1 MRLFDTI
8 AQTSESVKMAK
19 RTLWKTVSKKDIFVS
34 KWDKIL
40 KKTTSSF
47 LSFLAKNSKNDTFCH
62 FFTFSNSRNSRKSF
76 RDKKVFEKHF
86 LQKLCFLSIF
96 DENGISAIK
105 TFVEFV
111 KNGHFWWNFVKN
123 DEKNTKNDKNGRFCI
138 FEKQAEQ
145 T

>member
-1 MRLFDTI
+1 M
-8 AQTSESVKMAK
+8 
-19 RTLWKTVSKKDIFVS
+19 WKTVSKKDIFVS

-86 LQKLCFLSIF
+86 LQKLRFLSIF
-96 DENGISAIK
+96 DENGIGAIK
-105 TFVEFV
+105 TFEQIF
-111 KNGHFWWNFVKN
+111 KNGHFWW
-123 DEKNTKNDKNGRFCI
+123 KNTKND
-138 FEKQAEQ
+138 
-145 T
+145 